1 MATTLTCLRCG
12 SDLEE
17 GDRYCAAC
25 GVESFRCRSCG
36 QQLLPTDLTCP
47 HCGTTAEHAVAATT
61 GPLGEPPVETDLA
74 DIVARLRRATLGE
87 YEIGRE
93 LGRGGMAAVFSAHDL
108 ALDRKVA
115 IKVMSPGLVLG
126 EGMTERFK
134 QEAITVAQLHHPS
147 IVSVYSVRQSEGLH
161 FFVMQ
166 YVEGRSLEQVL
177 QQTRC
182 LPLPVAR
189 SILYQVGSALAY
201 AHRSRVIHRDVK
213 PGNILIDQDGNAVV
227 TDFGIAKAAERPV
240 NTLTGALVG
249 TPAYMSPEQCAGGE
263 VSGLSDQ
270 YSLGAV
276 AYEMVTGE
284 APFTGS
290 TLTVMQAH
298 VERAPR
304 PIAELSPDCPPDVAD
319 AIHRMLEKDPAA
331 RWPRMVDALTA
342 LGAEALPEEHQLR
355 GELARHAAGAGSVPP
370 DPTTPTSP
378 APRTRRS
385 GRISAPYRSVGG
397 ISIMPAP
404 AGFEV
409 GDSFTLVA
417 VLRGQHGTRL
427 PPRAVEWTTDDA
439 SVLRLDGR
447 TALAT
452 AVAPGT
458 AMVTATCKNVSARLR
473 VDVSPPRADDIVI
486 EPLLEPLQAGEEVR
500 LDATPRDKHGWP
512 VYRPVAWS
520 SADERIAEVTAG
532 GTILG
537 RAPGT
542 VRLTA
547 AVDDARAS
555 IVIPV
560 LPPRVVTVDIADP
573 PSGLTVGQTIRV
585 GATPLDRVNAP
596 LPGRP
601 IAWSSSDPSV
611 VAVTEAGEL
620 TAIRPG
626 SAVLTASC
634 EGVRAILRIG
644 VAAPPQPPAPD
655 QARPLVVPRRRSR
668 RARRRALLAGAT
680 VLAAGG
686 AWVVLRPGPLDDRAG
701 AAPAAYTGGEVAVDT
716 ATPVAVVITRR
727 PVRSLRPDSATTL
740 VAEARDAAGRVLP
753 GVGIAWSSSDSTI
766 ASVDRGSGRVRAI
779 RPGRVLV
786 AASSGTGRD
795 SVVISVRRA
804 GARSPSVGSI
814 LIATPPTLRAG
825 DSVAL
830 RAIVRD
836 LRGDSLPGAEVSW
849 TSSNPGVAS
858 VDTLTGMAR
867 GHQPGTALVQARSGS
882 ESSSTELTVLSSPI
896 AAIQILGARP
906 MAVGETLALRVTVN
920 DGRDTDPSDVPV
932 SWASSDSTI
941 AAVDPVSGEVA
952 GRAPGSVRIS
962 ATADA
967 ATAWI
972 RLTVLPRPTPL
983 ASPADPT
990 EGRLAVGVEQ
1000 CYGAVEAGDLTR
1012 LQALWHPESGAD
1024 GDRLR
1029 RLARVLREYR
1039 AVVGERIDHAPV
1051 LGPESAYIEFGVP
1064 LRWREPSGPRAS
1076 TPVFRAEFVRAAG
1089 RWELSSC
1096 RILRSS
1102 GF

>member
-25 GVESFRCRSCG
+25 GVESFRCRSCS

-47 HCGTTAEHAVAATT
+47 HCGTTAEHAAATAT
-61 GPLGEPPVETDLA
+61 EAFSESSADLD

-147 IVSVYSVRQSEGLH
+147 IVSVYSVRQAEGLH

-177 QQTRC
+177 QQARR
-182 LPLPVAR
+182 LPLPMVR

-201 AHRSRVIHRDVK
+201 AHRTRVVHRDVK
-213 PGNILIDQDGNAVV
+213 PANILIDQDGNAVV
-227 TDFGIAKAAERPV
+227 TDFGIAKAAERPA

-298 VERAPR
+298 VEQAPR
-304 PIAELSPDCPPDVAD
+304 PIAELSPDCPPDVAA

-355 GELARHAAGAGSVPP
+355 AELARHATGTGSLQA
-370 DPTTPTSP
+370 DPITPTSP

-385 GRISAPYRSVGG
+385 GRVSAPYRSVGG

-427 PPRAVEWTTDDA
+427 PPRAVEWSADDA
-439 SVLRLDGR
+439 SVLRVDGR

-452 AVAPGT
+452 ALAPGT
-458 AMVTATCKNVSARLR
+458 AIVTATCKSVSARLR

-520 SADERIAEVTAG
+520 SADERIAEVTPG

-537 RAPGT
+537 REPGT

-573 PSGLTVGQTIRV
+573 PSALTVGQTITL
-585 GATPLDRVNAP
+585 GATALDRANTQ

-601 IAWSSSDPSV
+601 IEWTSSDPSV
-611 VAVTEAGEL
+611 VAVTEAGQL
-620 TAIRPG
+620 TAVRPG

-644 VAAPPQPPAPD
+644 VAAPAPSPD
-655 QARPLVVPRRRSR
+655 QTGPLVVPRRRSR
-668 RARRRALLAGAT
+668 RTRRRALLAGAA

-686 AWVVLRPGPLDDRAG
+686 TWLVFRPAPLGDRGG
-701 AAPAAYTGGEVAVDT
+701 AAPAAYTGGAVGVDT
-716 ATPVAVVITRR
+716 ATPTAVVITQR
-727 PVRSLRPDSATTL
+727 PSRSLRPDSAVML
-740 VAEARDAAGRVLP
+740 AAEARDASGHLVP
-753 GVGIAWSSSDSTI
+753 GARFVWSTSDSTI
-766 ASVDRGSGRVRAI
+766 ASVDRGTGRVRGV

-795 SVVISVRRA
+795 SVVLSVRRA
-804 GARSPSVGSI
+804 GTRAPVVGSI
-814 LIATPPTLRAG
+814 VIATPPALRAG
-825 DSVAL
+825 DSIAL
-830 RAIVRD
+830 RATVRGP
-836 LRGDSLPGAEVSW
+836 RGDSLPGADVSW
-849 TSSNPGVAS
+849 TSSNPTVAT
-858 VDTLTGMAR
+858 VDTLTGMAHA
-867 GHQPGTALVQARSGS
+867 HQPGTALVQARSGNQ
-882 ESSSTELTVLSSPI
+882 SSVVELSVLASPI
-896 AAIQILGARP
+896 AAIQILGGRP
-906 MAVGETLALRVTVN
+906 MAVRETLALRVTLN
-920 DGRDTDPSDVPV
+920 DGRDTDLSDAPV
-932 SWASSDSTI
+932 SWASSDSAV
-941 AAVDPVSGEVA
+941 AAVDPVSGEVV

-962 ATADA
+962 ATAEA

-983 ASPADPT
+983 ASSDASDPT
-990 EGRLAVGVEQ
+990 EGRLVFGIEQ
-1000 CYGAVEAGDLTR
+1000 CYGAVESGDLDR
-1012 LQALWHPESGAD
+1012 LQAMWHPESGAD
-1024 GDRLR
+1024 AERLR
-1029 RLARVLREYR
+1029 RLGRVLREYH
-1039 AVVGERIDHAPV
+1039 AVVGERIDHAPA
-1051 LGPESAYIEFGVP
+1051 LGPESASVEFGVP

-1076 TPVFRAEFVRAAG
+1076 TAVFRAEFVRAAG